1 MTIQLPTAPAAL
13 VPEFSFGDRLRKA
26 RELAGFDR
34 TELGEALGI
43 HRQTIARYEAD
54 QARPTSSVVVV
65 WGLITQVDL
74 SWIQTGVCTPRDS
87 NSEPT
92 VSRRVSRRRPDFVT
106 FATTAESIAAELGFE
121 S

>member
-26 RELAGFDR
+26 RELAGYDR

-43 HRQTIARYEAD
+43 HRQTISRYENDEAT
-54 QARPTSSVVVV
+54 PTQSVIVV

-74 SWIQTGVCTPRDS
+74 AWIQTGVCTPRDS

-92 VSRRVSRRRPDFVT
+92 VSRPVTKRRPQT
-106 FATTAESIAAELGFE
+106 PSFAVGLLQEIGVIS
-121 S
+121 